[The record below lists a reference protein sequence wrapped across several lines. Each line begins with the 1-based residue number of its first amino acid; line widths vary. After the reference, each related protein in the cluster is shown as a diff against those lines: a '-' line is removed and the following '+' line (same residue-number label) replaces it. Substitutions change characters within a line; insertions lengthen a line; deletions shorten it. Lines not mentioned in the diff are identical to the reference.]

1 MKTVIVLLTLLMVAG
16 CSTGPKYQAEK
27 PQYCHTKQ
35 VIVTDQDGQVSSQTV
50 VECND
55 NQVERLFQVESG
67 LAPNCGTFTY
77 WTKIGGRDVQRQ
89 GVSCQKPD
97 GSWEVVNTTQW

>member
-1 MKTVIVLLTLLMVAG
+1 MKWLIVFLAAIVVTG
-16 CSTGPKYQAEK
+16 CSTGPIYQAEK

-35 VIVTDQDGQVSSQTV
+35 VIVTDHNGKVQSQTV

-55 NQVERLFQVESG
+55 NQIERLFQVESG
-67 LAPNCGTFTY
+67 MAPNCGVFTY